1 MKTILTLFI
10 GMMLISSC
18 ATSTKFPVSDITPA
32 ATIKASKDKDNN
44 GNYRI
49 SEVANNLSSADRLAS
64 AKSVYVV
71 WITTP
76 QNGTKNIGQLKNK
89 NARKATL
96 KTLTPFEPVEIF
108 ITAEDEGNAS
118 YASGPEITRTSFN
131 DNSES

>member
-108 ITAEDEGNAS
+108 ITA
-118 YASGPEITRTSFN
+118 
-131 DNSES
+131 